1 MEGLKEVEG
10 KIGGPATEEGTEVIL
25 RLLFWG
31 MPEPRLVRG
40 ETLEVAG
47 VAKAAVQMSVERLNP
62 EMAIGFV
69 VNKSVH
75 NDTDGSGYY
84 GYYYSERSE

>member
-1 MEGLKEVEG
+1 MADIKL
-10 KIGGPATEEGTEVIL
+10 
-25 RLLFWG
+25 
-31 MPEPRLVRG
+31 
-40 ETLEVAG
+40 
-47 VAKAAVQMSVERLNP
+47 SVERLNP

-84 GYYYSERSE
+84 GYYYAERTN